1 MAQPSKFGFDKL
13 GDSNYATWRV
23 QMKGL
28 LATKDCLGAITD
40 QNDPNRVK
48 AMGLMIMCVEEQH
61 LATIEQAASTADAWA
76 ALEALYQQTSTANL
90 LQLRKQLTTLEKKAN
105 ESIQQY
111 VARARS
117 IADQIRA
124 ATNTA
129 VNAADLVLAV
139 LAGLPSE
146 YNMVRT
152 VVENMA
158 ALPNLAELQAKLLM
172 VEKQQPELDGDTA
185 FYTRVD
191 PARKPGKFRK
201 QDDRQAGY
209 QQAKGRSNKSKPNT
223 CHYCGK
229 RGHFIRECRFRIADE
244 GGTSYQSKRPQRPE
258 IGLMA
263 TDVSDSSSALSN
275 PNTWALD
282 SGATKHITP
291 NKGLLVQPKTV
302 QENIPITW
310 GNGTAGKA
318 QAVGDVILM
327 DTCAAGRKLV
337 LRDVLYVPEAKA
349 NLLSMSHARK
359 AGARFVIDQHGCK
372 VYYGPDLLATAKE
385 RDGLYIIESQG
396 AKPARAMLAQPKET
410 AQEWHRRWHRRFG
423 HLGYENLA
431 KMVKGNMVKGINLSA
446 EDFLEANKE
455 VCEPCALAKQT
466 RLPFQSSSTKA
477 DQPLTLVHSDVC
489 GPMKVASLGGK
500 RYIATFLDDYSGLS
514 AIRLMKHKSEVAP
527 AMKEVFTMLENQSA
541 YKVKALRTDNGGEYV
556 NSEVSTYLKSKGVF
570 HQKTMAYTPEQ
581 NGKAERLNRTLIEK
595 VRAMLADAGLSKQLW
610 AEALL
615 TANMIRN
622 RSPVADKDKTPWE
635 LFFGEKP
642 DVSFLRTYGSKA
654 YVLVPKEKRNNKLDA
669 VSTSGKL
676 VGYAPGCNGYRILIG
691 NHKIISSRDV
701 VFSSPNSNSAAPLP
715 VEEEDGNSGQ
725 REQSTAAA
733 DEDEGEDDDDD
744 PPHSSSNSNNSS
756 ANPAPGPGPSS
767 EPPPAPLRRSTRV
780 TAGRVNPYRYVG
792 SSQYP
797 GYDRMPAPAN
807 NDDSAT
813 QGATVM
819 LATIKEPESYDEAL
833 AC

>member
-1 MAQPSKFGFDKL
+1 LCYRTGIPKVPEDIGAETTAMAHPSKFGFDKL

-40 QNDPNRVK
+40 AADPNRVK

-61 LATIEQAASTADAWA
+61 LATIEQAQNAAEAWT

-124 ATNTA
+124 AANDP

-158 ALPNLAELQAKLLM
+158 ALPSLAELQAKLLL
-172 VEKQQPELDGDTA
+172 VEKQQPESDGDTA

-201 QDDRQAGY
+201 QDEKQQGY
-209 QQAKGRSNKSKPNT
+209 QQAKGRSNKNKLKN
-223 CHYCGK
+223 CFYCGK
-229 RGHFIRECRFRIADE
+229 RGHLIRECRSRIADE
-244 GGTSYQSKRPQRPE
+244 GGASYQSKRPLRAE

-263 TDVSDSSSALSN
+263 VGANDSSRALSN
-275 PNTWALD
+275 PNIWTMD
-282 SGATKHITP
+282 SGATRHITP
-291 NKGLLVQPKTV
+291 NKVSLINAKTV
-302 QENIPITW
+302 QGDIPITF
-310 GNGTAGKA
+310 GNGLEGKA
-318 QAVGDVILM
+318 QAVGDVVLM

-337 LRDVLYVPEAKA
+337 LRDVLYVPEATA
-349 NLLSMSHARK
+349 NLLSMSRARK

-372 VYYGPDLLATAKE
+372 VYYGPDLLVTAKE
-385 RDGLYIIESQG
+385 QDGLYIIDSKV
-396 AKPARAMLAQPKET
+396 AKPARAMYAQPKET
-410 AQEWHRRWHRRFG
+410 AQEWHRRFG

-431 KMVKGNMVKGINLSA
+431 KMVKGDMAKGINLSA

-466 RLPFQSSSTKA
+466 RLPFQSSSTKV
-477 DQPLTLVHSDVC
+477 DQPLALVHSDVC

-514 AIRLMKHKSEVAP
+514 AIRLLKHKSEVTP
-527 AMKEVFTMLENQSA
+527 AMKDVFTMLETQSG

-556 NSEVSTYLKSKGVF
+556 NSVVSAYLKSKGVI
-570 HQKTMAYTPEQ
+570 HQKTMAYTHTKWQGREAEQ
-581 NGKAERLNRTLIEK
+581 
-595 VRAMLADAGLSKQLW
+595 
-610 AEALL
+610 
-615 TANMIRN
+615 
-622 RSPVADKDKTPWE
+622 
-635 LFFGEKP
+635 
-642 DVSFLRTYGSKA
+642 
-654 YVLVPKEKRNNKLDA
+654 
-669 VSTSGKL
+669 
-676 VGYAPGCNGYRILIG
+676 
-691 NHKIISSRDV
+691 
-701 VFSSPNSNSAAPLP
+701 
-715 VEEEDGNSGQ
+715 
-725 REQSTAAA
+725 
-733 DEDEGEDDDDD
+733 D
-744 PPHSSSNSNNSS
+744 P
-756 ANPAPGPGPSS
+756 
-767 EPPPAPLRRSTRV
+767 
-780 TAGRVNPYRYVG
+780 
-792 SSQYP
+792 
-797 GYDRMPAPAN
+797 
-807 NDDSAT
+807 
-813 QGATVM
+813 
-819 LATIKEPESYDEAL
+819 
-833 AC
+833 C